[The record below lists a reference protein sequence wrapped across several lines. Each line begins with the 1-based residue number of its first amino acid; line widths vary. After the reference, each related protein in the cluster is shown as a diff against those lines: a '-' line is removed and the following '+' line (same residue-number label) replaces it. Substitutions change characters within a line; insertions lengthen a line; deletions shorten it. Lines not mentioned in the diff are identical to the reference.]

1 MGNWVGATVTPYGS
15 ASGATAVIN
24 RPAITYLAGDV
35 IVLGLSEQ
43 GTITGTNPITT
54 DAGVVRMGG
63 ANALGDRAV
72 GLFRY
77 VVTDPA
83 NVPATFTFGGFG
95 SGRGVGFAM
104 VRRGVDIEHLVNT
117 SPPYSVT
124 DLAAFTTEGP
134 APYVYIGMWT
144 DQRTTPRSHAPSVKP
159 AMTELANIQNTLD
172 NSTAG
177 SRTAIWVGYIEVPA
191 GGPLSQTA
199 KSLTWPDGVSANR
212 AVSAVLRD
220 LPAST
225 GPIGVPVKE
234 GNGAAAKLSYLDGGG
249 TRKAPTRAAIW
260 LPGHADVE
268 AFLAKAGA
276 TASHRGGSLVNPE
289 YAEISYD
296 RCVYRRFDPLEISLG
311 WTSDLVP
318 FGLGDETL
326 DRAAGVSGGILPTA
340 MDWATLSSTYRNVLR
355 PVAAGV
361 TQPFYRLEEMLAKY
375 APHQVV
381 MVDPKFGFNTP
392 TKVARMLEICDAL
405 GGPDRIIVK
414 FDSPVAST
422 LLVDQAKLKG
432 YITMNYWG
440 TEVEKLTTQ
449 YGVDRWDL
457 LGIRYDADQASY
469 DTINGFGKP
478 VWAAVIPDQAG
489 YNTAL
494 ARGADL
500 MMIANPNV
508 VTPVR

>member
-1 MGNWVGATVTPYGS
+1 MGAWVGGGAVTPYGS
-15 ASGATAVIN
+15 ASGATAVVP
-24 RPAITYLAGDV
+24 RPAVAYQAGDV
-35 IVLGLSEQ
+35 IIIGLGEQ
-43 GTITGTNPITT
+43 GTITGTTPITL
-54 DAGVVRMGG
+54 DPGVVRMGG
-63 ANALGDRAV
+63 PNALNDRAL

-83 NVPATFTFGGFG
+83 AVPATFTFSGFG
-95 SGRGVGFAM
+95 AGRGVGFSI
-104 VRRGVDIEHLVNT
+104 VRRGVDLDHLVNT
-117 SPPYSVT
+117 SPKYSSG
-124 DLAAFTTEGP
+124 DLEAFTTEG
-134 APYVYIGMWT
+134 APYVYIGMWN
-144 DQRTTPRSHAPSVKP
+144 DQRTTPRSHVPSVKP
-159 AMTELANIQNTLD
+159 AMTELTNLQNTLD

-177 SRTAIWVGYIEVPA
+177 SRTAIWVGYLEVPA
-191 GGPLSQTA
+191 GGSLSQPA
-199 KSLTWPDGVSANR
+199 KSLTWPDGTSNPR

-220 LPAST
+220 LPEST

-234 GNGAAAKLSYLDGGG
+234 GDGAAAKLSYLDGGA

-326 DRAAGVSGGILPTA
+326 DRTAGVSGGILPTS
-340 MDWATLSSTYRNVLR
+340 MDWATLSSTYRNALR
-355 PVAAGV
+355 PVASGV
-361 TQPFYRLEEMLAKY
+361 TQPFYRLEEMLTKY

-381 MVDPKFGFNTP
+381 MVDPKYGFNTP
-392 TKVARMLEICDAL
+392 AKVARMLEICDAL

-414 FDSPVAST
+414 FDSPTGAT

-432 YITMNYWG
+432 YVTMNYWG

-469 DTINGFGKP
+469 DTINSFGKP